1 MSVGTELL
9 LGQTVDTNAAAL
21 GRVLAECGIDLF
33 RRTTIGDNLPRVVSA
48 FREAASR
55 AEVVVA
61 IGGLGPTEDDV
72 TRQAVAEAA
81 GVGLV
86 ESAEQAARLRA
97 WLSERGRSET
107 EGLMR
112 QAFLPEGAEALDNPY
127 GTAPGIWLVRGGV
140 AFAALPGPPR
150 EFTPMLEGPLR
161 TRLSALGGTPL
172 HTVVLRAAAVAE
184 SVVEGLLGD
193 LVRDSL
199 VTAATY
205 AKTDE
210 VHVRLAS
217 KDPEALRA
225 TADEARRRLSP
236 HVYGSGRETLA
247 ETVVSALRGRRQ
259 TLATAE
265 SCTGGL
271 IGARLTDVPGASEA
285 FLGGI
290 VAYSNGAKQ
299 ALLGVPSELLAQH
312 GAVSAEC
319 AEAMAVGA
327 RKSLGSDWALSVT
340 GIAGPGGGS
349 DEKPV
354 GLVWHGLAGPDG
366 ASSHKAVF
374 GGGRDQVRARA
385 SALALELLR
394 RKLGG

>member
-1 MSVGTELL
+1 
-9 LGQTVDTNAAAL
+9 
-21 GRVLAECGIDLF
+21 
-33 RRTTIGDNLPRVVSA
+33 
-48 FREAASR
+48 
-55 AEVVVA
+55 
-61 IGGLGPTEDDV
+61 
-72 TRQAVAEAA
+72 
-81 GVGLV
+81 
-86 ESAEQAARLRA
+86 
-97 WLSERGRSET
+97 
-107 EGLMR
+107 MR